1 MNDIHDIYQLMT
13 FAPMDACELF
23 LNSALGLLIG
33 MAIPVVHTVL
43 AIFLVLLG
51 LHMKKNSIACCSYR
65 DQLMQ
70 KEVGIPLQ

>member
-33 MAIPVVHTVL
+33 MAIPVVHAAL
-43 AIFLVLLG
+43 AVFVAPLG
-51 LHMKKNSIACCSYR
+51 LHNSIACCSYW